1 MTDAE
6 HPSGPASSTPRGVTL
21 ALGLAACA
29 VVIAGIGAYRLST
42 GIADLRES
50 QRQLAAE
57 VARMRGSNLLDVGDA
72 ATRGS
77 ADAVVTLVEFSDYE
91 CPFCIKY
98 TREVLPQI
106 EQAYIQTGLI
116 QYVFRDFPIDQLH
129 PEAIRAHEAARCAA
143 AQGRFW
149 EMHYRLFSAP
159 GTHTDDQ
166 LAVRA
171 SEAGLDVGEFTSC
184 LEGGRTK
191 PEVQQ
196 AIDQAVGL
204 GATGTPTFIVG
215 IRDRTTGQIRM
226 IRGITGAQPF
236 EVFQQAI
243 DGVLKDA
250 Q

>member
-6 HPSGPASSTPRGVTL
+6 RPPATATPRGTIL
-21 ALGLAACA
+21 AAGLAAVA
-29 VVIAGIGAYRLST
+29 VVIAGVGVFRLST
-42 GIADLRES
+42 EMADLRES

-57 VARMRGSNLLDVGDA
+57 VSRMRGSNLLDLGDA

-91 CPFCIKY
+91 CPVCIKY
-98 TREVLPQI
+98 TRDVLPQI

-129 PEAIRAHEAARCAA
+129 PAAMRAHEAARCAA
-143 AQGRFW
+143 EQERFW

-166 LAVRA
+166 LQARA
-171 SEAGLDVGEFTSC
+171 SESGLDVSAFSSC
-184 LEGGRTK
+184 LDSGRTK

-196 AIDQAVGL
+196 AINQAVGL

-226 IRGITGAQPF
+226 VRGITGAQPF
-236 EVFQQAI
+236 AAFQQAI
-243 DGVLKDA
+243 DSVLKDA